1 MAKARPF
8 TYNPSSPIEGNA
20 QIGNLAFGFLNPTNS
35 GPNYSGNPGGRKWWM
50 GPDEE
55 LDKYYI
61 GKDVPTMD
69 HPTPVPEGDI
79 GSVRF
84 WSSAKN
90 DAAFIARVN
99 DLPARVGETPF
110 TSIYQCLNWLDNNGY
125 WNNYPVTEGR
135 LAFAEFSIITLP
147 VNKDQQYAVTA
158 SEYQKYN
165 STTDNVYV
173 TPAISAVNGVGP
185 VIIEDVN
192 NITSGSSYLY
202 NQTGDYLPT
211 TQSQNEASI
220 NGAGYGYFDL
230 DESNDK
236 MYMIGANGFL
246 VKYNLTNETI
256 DSWKRNQ
263 SHTFRAQGVHDS
275 NSGQFIT
282 MDDRKLRF
290 YDDSD
295 FTLNADFRY
304 TGSNLELQDAYV
316 IALDT
321 TNDRICTAGR
331 EKFAILNPSNYSIIH
346 TGSWSLNSP
355 PGNIFNNDYNITNG
369 IYNPTEGKYYFGA
382 QGSDTYPK
390 VICIDDTTY
399 EVEYISLQ
407 QTSGISLETKSN
419 IAYDSDRNALWA
431 MDGRRKLIAVDCST
445 NTIKFNTDITLQGSE
460 TSIMDTVANNKLY
473 IGNTGNDGGIMR
485 AYDLNLIWPI

>member
-1 MAKARPF
+1 MANTRPF
-8 TYNPSSPIEGNA
+8 TYNPGGTINGQN
-20 QIGNLAFGFLNPTNS
+20 QKGDLAYGFLNDVNG
-35 GPNYSGNPGGRKWWM
+35 GPNYSGDPGGRKWWM
-50 GPDEE
+50 GPDE
-55 LDKYYI
+55 DGRYII

-84 WSSAKN
+84 WSSAQT
-90 DAAFIARVN
+90 DPAFITRVN
-99 DLPARVGETPF
+99 TLPSRIGETPF
-110 TSIYQCLNWLDNNGY
+110 TTTSQCTNWLDSNGY
-125 WNNYPVTEGR
+125 FHNYPVTEQS
-135 LAFAEFSIITLP
+135 LTFSQFAIITLP

-158 SEYQKYN
+158 SEYLKHN
-165 STTDNVYV
+165 SSTDNLYV
-173 TPAISAVNGVGP
+173 TPAISAINGVGP
-185 VIIEDVN
+185 VIIEDVS
-192 NITSGSSYLY
+192 NITSGSFPTY
-202 NQTGDYLPT
+202 NQPGDYLPT
-211 TQSQNEASI
+211 TESQNEASI
-220 NGAGYGYFDL
+220 NGAGYGYFTF
-230 DESNDK
+230 DEVNNK
-236 MYMIGANGFL
+236 MYMIGGNNFL
-246 VKYNLTNETI
+246 VKYNLTNESI
-256 DSWKRNQ
+256 DAYVKNTNHS
-263 SHTFRAQGVHDS
+263 FRAQGVYDN
-275 NSGQFIT
+275 NSDQFIT

-290 YDDSD
+290 YDGSD
-295 FTLNADFRY
+295 LSLNRDFRY

-321 TNDRICTAGR
+321 TNNRICTAGR

-445 NTIKFNTDITLQGSE
+445 NTVKFNTDITLQANE
-460 TSIMDTVANNKLY
+460 LSIMDTIVDSKLY
-473 IGNTGNDGGIMR
+473 IGNIGNDGGILKV
-485 AYDLNLIWPI
+485 YDVNLVWSI

>member
-1 MAKARPF
+1 MANTRPF
-8 TYNPSSPIEGNA
+8 TYNPGGPIEG
-20 QIGNLAFGFLNPTNS
+20 QQQKGDLAYGFLEDVNE

-50 GPDEE
+50 GPDE
-55 LDKYYI
+55 DNKYII
-61 GKDVPTMD
+61 GKDVPTMN
-69 HPTPVPEGDI
+69 HPTQVPEGDI

-84 WSSAKN
+84 WSSLKN
-90 DAAFIARVN
+90 DAAFKERVN
-99 DLPARVGETPF
+99 TLPARVGQTPF
-110 TSIYQCLNWLDNNGY
+110 TTVFQCVSWLDSNGY
-125 WNNYPVTEGR
+125 FHNYPVSEGG

-165 STTDNVYV
+165 STTDDLYV

-185 VIIEDVN
+185 VIIENVN
-192 NITSGSSYLY
+192 TITSGSSYLY
-202 NQTGDYLPT
+202 NQPGDYLPT

-230 DESNDK
+230 DESNNK

-290 YDDSD
+290 YDDGDLS
-295 FTLNADFRY
+295 LNRDFRY

-321 TNDRICTAGR
+321 TNNRICTAGR
-331 EKFAILNPSNYSIIH
+331 EKFAILNPTNYSLIH
-346 TGSWSLNSP
+346 TGSWSLNGP
-355 PGNIFNNDYNITNG
+355 PGYIFNNDYNITNG
-369 IYNPTEGKYYFGA
+369 IYNATEGKYYFGA

-390 VICIDDTTY
+390 IISIDDTTY

-407 QTSGISLETKSN
+407 QISGISLETKCN
-419 IAYDSDRNALWA
+419 IAYDADRNAIWS
-431 MDGRRKLIAVDCST
+431 MDGRRKLIAIDCST
-445 NTIKFNTDITLQGSE
+445 NTIKLHTDITLQGAE
-460 TSIMDTVANNKLY
+460 TSIMDTVANDKLY
-473 IGNTGNDGGIMR
+473 IGNTGNNGGIMK
-485 AYDLNLIWPI
+485 AYNVNLVWPI